1 MSESSGQD
9 VMDTVDTETDDFKE
23 NSDDDR
29 VESSDDMTDDKENSR
44 DFRVDSSDDEDN
56 NDDID
61 GVYILRSIDFFFL
74 ATLRLIGVDLIT
86 KTKTF
91 TIRCIPTPSHEASMN
106 FKKMPPKEY
115 ACVDLTVR
123 VQPGGG
129 EPSDLDELKYN
140 ENCSLVGTLR
150 RKTGTKQMLMATLAF
165 ASKKLEQTV
174 FHFTDASH
182 VLIDGQEISLR
193 DYGLLSK
200 GTTWYQ
206 RTFGAM
212 PREDT
217 VSEIKEY
224 KLRLE
229 TIISYKQSIALIKVL
244 SANRK
249 LDDYSCNWYINIIKS
264 SVEKKHTWKKMLQN
278 IDLYGE
284 GGSFFSFRV
293 VENILATLQ
302 LGNTYKWK
310 ITMTPPEVY
319 KYLVATRKIY

>member
-1 MSESSGQD
+1 MSDESLGQD
-9 VMDTVDTETDDFKE
+9 VMDTETDDSKE
-23 NSDDDR
+23 NSDDVR

-44 DFRVDSSDDEDN
+44 NFRVDSSDDEDDH
-56 NDDID
+56 DDID
-61 GVYILRSIDFFFL
+61 GVYILRSTDFFFL
-74 ATLRLIGVDLIT
+74 ATLRLIGVDIRT

-91 TIRCIPTPSHEASMN
+91 TIRCIPTPSDEASMN
-106 FKKMPPKEY
+106 IKMPPKDY
-115 ACVDLTVR
+115 ACIDLTVR

-129 EPSDLDELKYN
+129 APSDLDELKYN
-140 ENCSLVGTLR
+140 ENCSLVGKLK

-174 FHFTDASH
+174 FHFSDASH

-217 VSEIKEY
+217 AAEIQNYES
-224 KLRLE
+224 RLE
-229 TIISYKQSIALIKVL
+229 TIISDKKSIALIKVL
-244 SANRK
+244 SANRE
-249 LDDYSCNWYINIIKS
+249 LDDFSKFLYIDIIRR
-264 SVEKKHTWKKMLQN
+264 SVEKQHTWKKMLQN
-278 IDLYGE
+278 IDLDGK

-293 VENILATLQ
+293 TQNILAMLK
-302 LGNTYKWK
+302 LGNTYRWK
-310 ITMTPPEVY
+310 ITMTPQRVNQ
-319 KYLVATRKIY
+319 YLVATRKIY